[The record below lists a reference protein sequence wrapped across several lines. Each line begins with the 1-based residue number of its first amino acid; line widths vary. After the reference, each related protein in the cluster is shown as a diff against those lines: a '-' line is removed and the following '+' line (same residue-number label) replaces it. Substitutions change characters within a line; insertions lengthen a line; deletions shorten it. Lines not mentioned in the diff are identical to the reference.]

1 MTATPVSIPVN
12 KEAIRVLV
20 IQHGQ
25 REAAR
30 IAGINENTVRSW
42 ALRYKWSTP
51 TAATKTQPNG
61 HSALVER
68 VTDEIAECERETR
81 LGLARY
87 SKRAAKDAESASLRE
102 SPYVHKA
109 AQVAGIAFK
118 WDAKEQSNNTV
129 VNVAILG
136 VDPATVSV
144 DTAPVIDVESGVSE

>member
-1 MTATPVSIPVN
+1 MQKASQLSGVDYDLVRQWESRRKRRAIKHAQSAGVTLSQSAPV
-12 KEAIRVLV
+12 AI
-20 IQHGQ
+20 
-25 REAAR
+25 AADNV
-30 IAGINENTVRSW
+30 AN
-42 ALRYKWSTP
+42 
-51 TAATKTQPNG
+51 
-61 HSALVER
+61 
-68 VTDEIAECERETR
+68 EIAECEKATR

-87 SKRAAKDAESASLRE
+87 SKRAAQDAESASLRE

-144 DTAPVIDVESGVSE
+144 DTSPVIDVESGVSE